1 MLDDIHPPEDAEI
14 VIGGA
19 EKVMPAVES
28 TGRIVREEMAK
39 LSDQIVQSMPEVG
52 SFARVFGE
60 KDEGGFIILKEPVVI
75 PDAPVGTD
83 GQLRKGLAIITP
95 DGFKVYLRNP
105 SNVIMKTDDDLIMF
119 PNLVSEAEVKGDI
132 YRYQSIDGKPFIV
145 NQKNS
150 SQCLELFESADDN
163 VPLKAISASIS
174 KAQEGPKQ
182 TIARNQASI
191 RAANASQAVLSTA
204 AISK

>member
-1 MLDDIHPPEDAEI
+1 MHDDILLSEDAQTN
-14 VIGGA
+14 VDNA

-28 TGRIVREEMAK
+28 TGKVVKNEMAK
-39 LSDQIVQSMPEVG
+39 LTDQIVQSMPEVG

-60 KDEGGFIILKEPVVI
+60 DEGRFVILNEPVVI
-75 PDAPVGTD
+75 SDAPVGTD
-83 GQLRKGLAIITP
+83 GQPRKGIVIITP

-105 SNVIMKTDDDLIMF
+105 SNVIMKTDDDLIML
-119 PNLVSEAEVKGDI
+119 PNLVSEAEVKGDVR
-132 YRYQSIDGKPFIV
+132 RYQSIDGKPFIV

-150 SQCLELFESADDN
+150 SQRLELFESADDN

-182 TIARNQASI
+182 TIAKNQATI
-191 RAANASQAVLSTA
+191 KAAGAVQSVVTQA
-204 AISK
+204 AIGK